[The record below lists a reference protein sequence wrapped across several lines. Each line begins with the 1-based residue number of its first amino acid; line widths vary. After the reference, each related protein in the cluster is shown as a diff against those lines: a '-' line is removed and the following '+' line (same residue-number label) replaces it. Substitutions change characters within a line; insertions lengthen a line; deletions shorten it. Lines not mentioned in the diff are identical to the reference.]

1 MPYFVFRVGMFKVLE
16 KQGEWASYKEA
27 RAQTN
32 ALRKTLD
39 PKSGDKYKMIFAE
52 NEIAA
57 QETLTAERNLE
68 KTLSGDDW

>member
-1 MPYFVFRVGMFKVLE
+1 VLE
-16 KQGEWASYKEA
+16 KQGEWASFKEA

-39 PKSGDKYKMIFAE
+39 PKTGDKYKMIFAE

-57 QETLTAERNLE
+57 QDTLSAERELD
-68 KTLSGDDW
+68 TRLTGDDW

>member
-1 MPYFVFRVGMFKVLE
+1 MGMFKVLE
-16 KQGEWASYKEA
+16 KQGEWASFKEA
-27 RAQTN
+27 KAHTN

-52 NEIAA
+52 DEIAA
-57 QETLTAERNLE
+57 QEALTAERVLE

>member
-1 MPYFVFRVGMFKVLE
+1 MPYYVFRLGMFKVLE
-16 KQGEWASYKEA
+16 MQGEWASFKEA
-27 RAQTN
+27 RAHTN

-57 QETLTAERNLE
+57 QDTLMAERVLE